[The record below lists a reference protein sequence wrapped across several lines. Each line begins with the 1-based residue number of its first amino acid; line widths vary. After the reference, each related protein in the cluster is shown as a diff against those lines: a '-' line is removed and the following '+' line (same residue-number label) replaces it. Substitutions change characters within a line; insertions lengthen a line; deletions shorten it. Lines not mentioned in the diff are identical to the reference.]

1 MSSKQFATPQEAED
15 AFYRA
20 FAVADVDAMMAV
32 WAEDDAVTCIHP
44 AGPRLDGRPAIRHSW
59 QAIFHEASGIE
70 FVLTD
75 TRRLVSAELALHLVL
90 ERVHDR
96 RNGTIH
102 QPIIATNVYRM
113 TEKGWRMIL
122 HHASVPPLPQ
132 NPTRESLH

>member
-59 QAIFHEASGIE
+59 QAIFHQASGIGIWQ
-70 FVLTD
+70 
-75 TRRLVSAELALHLVL
+75 RLDQHRADDAEHGRVSSDAE
-90 ERVHDR
+90 R
-96 RNGTIH
+96 
-102 QPIIATNVYRM
+102 
-113 TEKGWRMIL
+113 
-122 HHASVPPLPQ
+122 
-132 NPTRESLH
+132 